1 MELDFAA
8 RRFCQLKT
16 NKDIGHSHP
25 RRFNK
30 ITSLRDSAWFTISQ
44 AKNSREANNRRIM
57 SLVRSADL
65 APTSYENAKLFSLK
79 GTDVR
84 PGLSSQIFDPDKHR
98 SMYMTDAYSGEGYE
112 KYFHDSQTEELIE
125 PSSSSISGSSI
136 HPDVASSY
144 QLRASSGASMVANN
158 PSDSSF
164 MSTRHHDAYQSNSGS
179 DLMEN
184 GSLDS
189 RDDEGLMRLRLKAL
203 ERALLDD
210 SDAGE
215 DEEEEEEEEED
226 IFEAAQSME
235 IDPDIA
241 EWADSM
247 HNMLLHGSPKESSSS
262 DSNTSSISSTKEIS
276 QTSQTPKKLLYEC
289 AIALSEGNEVEGSSM
304 INNLRQMVSIQGEPS
319 QRIAAYMVE
328 GLAARLAESGKSI
341 YKALRCKEPP
351 TSDRLAAMQILF
363 EVCPCFKFGF
373 IAANN
378 AITEA
383 VKDDMKIHIIDFD
396 INQGSQYINLIQ
408 TLASR
413 SSKPPHVRLTGVD
426 DPESVQRSVGGLRN
440 IGQRL
445 EKLAEALGL
454 PFEFRAVASRTS
466 IVTPSMLNC
475 SPDEAL
481 VVNFAFQLHHMP
493 DESVSTVNERD
504 QLLRLVKSLNPKL
517 VTVVEQDVNTNT
529 TPFLPRFV
537 EAYNYYSAVFESLD
551 ATLPRESQD
560 RMNVERQCLARD
572 IVNVVACEGEDRI
585 ERYEVAGKWRA
596 RMTMAGFT
604 SSPMSTNVTDEIR
617 KLIKT
622 VYCDRYK
629 IKEEMGALHFGWED
643 KNLIVASAWK
653 LPR

>member
-1 MELDFAA
+1 MEIPLNWLPF
-8 RRFCQLKT
+8 FGPIIMKFKGLFSSFLYT
-16 NKDIGHSHP
+16 
-25 RRFNK
+25 
-30 ITSLRDSAWFTISQ
+30 
-44 AKNSREANNRRIM
+44 KNSREANNRRIM

>member
-1 MELDFAA
+1 
-8 RRFCQLKT
+8 
-16 NKDIGHSHP
+16 
-25 RRFNK
+25 
-30 ITSLRDSAWFTISQ
+30 
-44 AKNSREANNRRIM
+44 M

-65 APTSYENAKLFSLK
+65 APTSYKNAKLFSLK

-84 PGLSSQIFDPDKHR
+84 PGLSSQIFGPDKHR
-98 SMYMTDAYSGEGYE
+98 GMYMTDSYSSKSYE
-112 KYFHDSQTEELIE
+112 KHFHGNQTEELIE
-125 PSSSSISGSSI
+125 PSNSSVSGSSI
-136 HPDVASSY
+136 PPDVASSY
-144 QLRASSGASMVANN
+144 QLTATSEASVVANN
-158 PSDSSF
+158 PFDCSF
-164 MSTRHHDAYQSNSGS
+164 MSTMHHDGYQSNFGS

-184 GSLDS
+184 GTLDS
-189 RDDEGLMRLRLKAL
+189 RENDGLMSLKLQAL

-210 SDAGE
+210 SEA
-215 DEEEEEEEEED
+215 EEEED
-226 IFEAAQSME
+226 IFEAVQSME
-235 IDPDIA
+235 IDQDIA

-247 HNMLLHGSPKESSSS
+247 QNVILHDSPKEYSSS
-262 DSNTSSISSTKEIS
+262 DSSLSSTKEIS
-276 QTSQTPKKLLYEC
+276 QTSQTPKQLLYEC
-289 AIALSEGNEVEGSSM
+289 AIALSEGNEEEGSSM
-304 INNLRQMVSIQGEPS
+304 INNLRQMVSVQGEPS

-351 TSDRLAAMQILF
+351 SSDRLAAMQILF

-383 VKDDMKIHIIDFD
+383 VKDDMNIHIIDFD
-396 INQGSQYINLIQ
+396 INQGSQYITLIQ
-408 TLASR
+408 ILASR
-413 SSKPPHVRLTGVD
+413 SSKPPHVILTGVD
-426 DPESVQRSVGGLRN
+426 DPESVQRPVGGLKN

-475 SPDEAL
+475 SPGEAL

-551 ATLPRESQD
+551 VTLPRESQD

-596 RMTMAGFT
+596 RMTMAGFS

-617 KLIKT
+617 KLIK
-622 VYCDRYK
+622 VMYCDRYK